1 MTKAASLKKGNIVDI
16 NGQPYQVRQIEVQTP
31 SARGANTLYKVRLY
45 GVTTGQKL
53 DQTYKGNDVLEERQL
68 DRRPVSYIF
77 RDASAYTFMDA
88 ENYEQYTL
96 PEETLAPQ
104 KPWLAEGMEGITALL
119 LEGQVIGVELPAS
132 VDLAIT
138 ETAPGIKG
146 ATATN
151 RNKPAVLENGHTVMV
166 PEYMEPG
173 EVVRVNT
180 ETGRFMT
187 RVKS

>member
-1 MTKAASLKKGNIVDI
+1 
-16 NGQPYQVRQIEVQTP
+16 
-31 SARGANTLYKVRLY
+31 
-45 GVTTGQKL
+45 
-53 DQTYKGNDVLEERQL
+53 
-68 DRRPVSYIF
+68 
-77 RDASAYTFMDA
+77 
-88 ENYEQYTL
+88 
-96 PEETLAPQ
+96 
-104 KPWLAEGMEGITALL
+104 MEGITALL
-119 LEGQVIGVELPAS
+119 MDGQIIGVELPAS

-166 PEYMEPG
+166 PEYMGPG

-187 RVKS
+187 RVKR